1 MGYVLYVDLSAKVE
15 QWTKDSAVAISNDHC
30 RVYLVPKKV
39 KQKASALIN
48 SLYGGKSDQYRL
60 LAVLVYL
67 AVKPDLQHLDYV
79 VIDKDYAG
87 VQAEATIKDLLL
99 ALIRRDNAEVTATY
113 IRFAEVRNS
122 RTDKLAKQVYD
133 GKTAPDRVLSFNE
146 LASLLRG

>member
-1 MGYVLYVDLSAKVE
+1 
-15 QWTKDSAVAISNDHC
+15 
-30 RVYLVPKKV
+30 
-39 KQKASALIN
+39 
-48 SLYGGKSDQYRL
+48 
-60 LAVLVYL
+60 VLVYL

-87 VQAEATIKDLLL
+87 VQAEATIKNLLL
-99 ALIRRDNAEVTATY
+99 ALIRRDKAEVTATY

-122 RTDKLAKQVYD
+122 RADKLAKQVYD